1 MAVLVVHSHH
11 LMEQSENADAVVMAT
26 QFPHLMGKSESDE
39 DPKTNIKKRGN
50 WKSTTTHC
58 YNIFNSATECTAN
71 DLSLQVIFLSGFG
84 SIVSFVKEYMS
95 KSVSSHLLNL
105 HFISGRSISLVY

>member
-58 YNIFNSATECTAN
+58 YNIFNSATEFTGYHGEFIIASN
-71 DLSLQVIFLSGFG
+71 ISFRFWVHSVICQR
-84 SIVSFVKEYMS
+84 VYVK
-95 KSVSSHLLNL
+95 
-105 HFISGRSISLVY
+105 ISLISSS